1 MRLVNTVTHNSH
13 PKSQDRILV
22 KKPLNNQRVDDLKET
37 SQKKKK
43 SPPPNPHFEPK
54 TQAAADVSIF
64 DALPGF
70 GSFVPELPTAESL
83 VPELP
88 DLGVGAAMAAAF
100 AEDTTVK
107 AQAIPTPKK
116 IKAPP

>member
-1 MRLVNTVTHNSH
+1 M
-13 PKSQDRILV
+13 
-22 KKPLNNQRVDDLKET
+22 
-37 SQKKKK
+37 
-43 SPPPNPHFEPK
+43 
-54 TQAAADVSIF
+54 ADVSIF